1 MICFAAI
8 IRLFFY
14 SWNFF
19 SWKWFHENFT
29 KNRSYFFIVMMMWIL
44 SLLLKCLNFFT
55 LFDTIYNSIRSN
67 YNDYICSLEKK
78 VFFEKSSIFYIE
90 LQHVY
95 TKCPIKFHYYFNIN
109 FFNCITS
116 TLPGYSFL
124 KLRNINIIHKS
135 VFNKNIKYST
145 RIRNPNYLYII
156 YEATLAKVYTV
167 NTAHSAMTHRTRQIT
182 AELGRLPLSN

>member
-1 MICFAAI
+1 MLIQVANLKENMFVWFVLQLLLDCSFI
-8 IRLFFY
+8 HGI
-14 SWNFF
+14 FF
-19 SWKWFHENFT
+19 SWKWLHENFT

-95 TKCPIKFHYYFNIN
+95 TKCPIKFLYYFNIM
-109 FFNCITS
+109 FFTV
-116 TLPGYSFL
+116 LPVLLPVYSFL
-124 KLRNINIIHKS
+124 
-135 VFNKNIKYST
+135 
-145 RIRNPNYLYII
+145 
-156 YEATLAKVYTV
+156 
-167 NTAHSAMTHRTRQIT
+167 
-182 AELGRLPLSN
+182 